1 MSIKAALHHVTHYT
15 YDRPI
20 LLGPQVIRL
29 RPAPHTRTAVPA
41 YSLKVLPE
49 NHFINWQQDPN
60 GNWLARLIF
69 PEKTR
74 ELKIEVDLTADMS
87 VINPFDF
94 FVEDYAQAR
103 GFTYADD
110 LTAELKPYLVLDDAM
125 APEVDDFLTRL
136 PAEPNT
142 VLFLVALNAQVA
154 GEITYG
160 VRMEPGVQTAA
171 ETLTLKSGSCRDSAW
186 LMVQILRRLGMAARF
201 VSGYLIQLVPDTTAV
216 DGPVGTATD
225 FTDLHA
231 WAEVYLPGAG
241 WIGLDPTSALA
252 TGEGHIPLA
261 ATPHPF
267 GAAPITG
274 GIDPCE
280 VTLEFSNTVA
290 RVHEE
295 FRPTKPYAEDQWAAV
310 LALGDRVDERIA
322 AQGLE
327 LTQGGEPT
335 FVSVDDM
342 TSPEWTVAA
351 DGPDKRAKAEAL
363 ATKLFDRYA
372 GVGGL
377 VQRSQG
383 KWYPG
388 EPLPRWQIGLIWRVD
403 GEPLWSDPTLLAAPP
418 LPDSPVPAEK
428 GDHAAAEQLA
438 TALTADLGLPA
449 RQARPCY
456 EDPLAALAFEVR
468 LPAGPRTV
476 ENPLP
481 EPVEGHASTG
491 SARVEGH
498 ASTGSARVDA
508 DLVTRLDAL
517 QDPVAWAIP
526 LQPAWWSEGWASA
539 DWHLRRGRIVLVPG
553 DSPAGQRLPLDALA
567 WQDPDFAGEESYL
580 SGAAPLPTSADGPR
594 PSAVL
599 VPPGGA
605 PARTAVVV
613 QARDGIVHVFLP
625 PVEKLER
632 FLELIDLLDRT
643 CAATG
648 IPVVLEGYG
657 PPPDPRIRQLLVTP
671 DPGVIEV
678 NVHPTASWRELVE
691 LTETLYDD
699 ARELRLGAETF
710 GHDGRHSGS
719 GGGSHITLGGPE
731 PSKSPLLR
739 RPDLLVSLLTYW
751 QHHPSLSYLFSGR
764 FVGSTSQAP
773 RVDEGRTEV
782 LYELEIAFDEIERL
796 TTGAFDDRDEVRE
809 SGRPWVVD
817 RALRHLLTD
826 LTGNTHR
833 AEFCVDKLYS
843 PDSLRG
849 RLGLLELRG
858 FEMAPHA
865 RMALIQSL
873 LVRTIL
879 ARVAEEPF
887 RAPLVRWG
895 TQLHER
901 FLLPHGVAADAA
913 AVVADLNAH
922 GYAFEPAWLDPFV
935 EFRFPKIGATR
946 IGDVT
951 LELRT
956 AIEPWQ
962 VLGEE
967 NSSAGTSR
975 YVDSS
980 VEKLQ
985 VSLAGAVPGRH
996 LLTCNGVPVPLTGTA
1011 DPDLQVGAVRFR
1023 AWQPWSALH
1032 PTIEVQS
1039 PLVFDL
1045 VDVGSGL
1052 SLGGATY
1059 HVVHPGGRSYDS
1071 PPVNAAE
1078 AEARRARRF
1087 EPMGHT
1093 GGELDVAALLRQQ
1106 RSQQQG
1112 LDPREYVSTLDL
1124 RRRR

>member
-1 MSIKAALHHVTHYT
+1 MTTTVALQHTTT
-15 YDRPI
+15 YRFDRPVGI
-20 LLGPQVIRL
+20 GPHVVRL
-29 RPAPHTRTAVPA
+29 RPAPHTRTAVRS
-41 YSLKVLPE
+41 YSLQVAPAE
-49 NHFINWQQDPN
+49 HFLNWQQDPF
-60 GNWLARLIF
+60 GNYLARLVF
-69 PEKTR
+69 PR
-74 ELKIEVDLTADMS
+74 PAQELS
-87 VINPFDF
+87 VSVSVVAELGSSNPFDF
-94 FVEDYAQAR
+94 FVEPYAETYPF
-103 GFTYADD
+103 GFGDRSAYDPQLAAD
-110 LTAELKPYLVLDDAM
+110 LEPYLRPPDDPTPRMDAWL
-125 APEVDDFLTRL
+125 AGLPERYDALQTPRRTIDFLLGLNR
-136 PAEPNT
+136 AVYDT
-142 VLFLVALNAQVA
+142 VA
-154 GEITYG
+154 YS
-160 VRMEPGVQTAA
+160 VRMEAGVQTPDV
-171 ETLTLKSGSCRDSAW
+171 TLERAVGSCRDSAW
-186 LMVQILRRLGMAARF
+186 LLVAALRAHGLAARF
-201 VSGYLIQLVPDTTAV
+201 VSGYLVQLASDDPSTG
-216 DGPVGTATD
+216 GPTED

-252 TGEGHIPLA
+252 AGEGHIPLA
-261 ATPHPF
+261 ATPHPVS
-267 GAAPITG
+267 AAPITG
-274 GIDPCE
+274 AVDPCE

-310 LALGDRVDERIA
+310 LALGDRVDARIA
-322 AQGLE
+322 AQHLE

-351 DGPDKRAKAEAL
+351 DGDDKRAKAEAL

-372 GVGGL
+372 GAGGL

-403 GEPLWSDPTLLAAPP
+403 GEPLWTDPALLA
-418 LPDSPVPAEK
+418 DPAVSSRK

-438 TALTADLGLPA
+438 SALTADLGLPA

-456 EDPLAALAFEVR
+456 EDPLAALASEVR
-468 LPAGPRTV
+468 LPAGPRTPD
-476 ENPLP
+476 E
-481 EPVEGHASTG
+481 
-491 SARVEGH
+491 
-498 ASTGSARVDA
+498 DA
-508 DLVTRLDAL
+508 GPDLVTRLDAL
-517 QDPVAWAIP
+517 QHPVAWAIP

-539 DWHLRRGRIVLVPG
+539 DWRLRRGRIVLVPG

-580 SGAAPLPTSADGPR
+580 SRDAPLPTPADGPR
-594 PSAVL
+594 PSAVV
-599 VPPGGA
+599 VPPGEA

-613 QARDGIVHVFLP
+613 QARDGVVHVFLP

-632 FLELIDLLDRT
+632 FLELIDLLDRA

-657 PPPDPRIRQLLVTP
+657 PPPDPRIRQLLITP

-731 PSKSPLLR
+731 PAKSPLLR
-739 RPDLLVSLLTYW
+739 RPDLLVSLLTFW
-751 QHHPSLSYLFSGR
+751 QHHPGLSYLFSGR
-764 FVGSTSQAP
+764 FVGPTSQAP
-773 RVDEGRTEV
+773 RVDEGRSEV
-782 LYELEIAFDEIERL
+782 LYELEIAFDEIDRL
-796 TTGAFDDRDEVRE
+796 TTGAFDERDEVRE

-833 AEFCVDKLYS
+833 SEFCIDKLYS

-865 RMALIQSL
+865 RMALVQSL

-879 ARVAEEPF
+879 ARVAEAPF

-901 FLLPHGVAADAA
+901 FLLPHGVAADVA

-922 GYAFEPAWLDPFV
+922 GFAFETAWLDPFV
-935 EFRFPKIGATR
+935 AFRFPTVGASR
-946 IGDVT
+946 IDEVT

-967 NSSAGTSR
+967 NSAAGTSR

-980 VEKLQ
+980 VERLQ

-996 LLTCNGVPVPLTGTA
+996 LLTCNGVPVPLTGTQ
-1011 DPDLQVGAVRFR
+1011 DPAVQVGAVRFQ

-1032 PTIEVQS
+1032 PTIELQS

-1045 VDVGSGL
+1045 VDVGSRV

-1093 GGELDVAALLRQQ
+1093 GGELDVTALLAGQ
-1106 RSQQQG
+1106 RAQQG
-1112 LDPREYVSTLDL
+1112 PGPRDYVMTLDL

>member
-1 MSIKAALHHVTHYT
+1 MTTTVALQHTTVYRF
-15 YDRPI
+15 DRPVGI
-20 LLGPQVIRL
+20 GPHVVRL
-29 RPAPHTRTAVPA
+29 RPAPHTRTAVTS
-41 YSLKVLPE
+41 YSLQVGPAD
-49 NHFINWQQDPN
+49 HFVNWQQDPF
-60 GNWLARLIF
+60 GNYLARLVF
-69 PEKTR
+69 PTPAR
-74 ELKIEVDLTADMS
+74 ELSIS
-87 VINPFDF
+87 VSVVAELGSGNPFDF
-94 FVEDYAQAR
+94 FVEPYAETFPFGYDQQLT
-103 GFTYADD
+103 GD
-110 LTAELKPYLVLDDAM
+110 LEPYLRPLDEPTPAMDAWL
-125 APEVDDFLTRL
+125 AGLPARYDALQTPRRTVDFLL
-136 PAEPNT
+136 
-142 VLFLVALNAQVA
+142 ALNQAVYDTVA
-154 GEITYG
+154 YS
-160 VRMEPGVQTAA
+160 VRMEAGVQSPDV
-171 ETLTLKSGSCRDSAW
+171 TLERAIGSCRDSAW
-186 LMVQILRRLGMAARF
+186 LLVAALRSHGLAARF
-201 VSGYLIQLVPDTTAV
+201 VSGYLVQLTSDDPSQG
-216 DGPVGTATD
+216 GPTED

-252 TGEGHIPLA
+252 AGQGHIPLA
-261 ATPHPF
+261 ATPHPG

-274 GIDPCE
+274 AVDPCE
-280 VTLEFSNTVA
+280 VTLEFSNTVR

-295 FRPTKPYAEDQWAAV
+295 FRPTKPYADDQWAAV

-351 DGPDKRAKAEAL
+351 DGDDKRAKAEAL
-363 ATKLFDRYA
+363 ADRLFERYA

-377 VQRSQG
+377 IQRSQG

-388 EPLPRWQIGLIWRVD
+388 EALPRWQIGLIWRVD
-403 GEPLWSDPTLLAAPP
+403 GEPLWTDPALLADPAAP
-418 LPDSPVPAEK
+418 SATA
-428 GDHAAAEQLA
+428 GDAAAAEKLA
-438 TALTADLGLPA
+438 RTLVADLRLPT

-456 EDPLAALAFEVR
+456 EDPLAVLAYEVR
-468 LPAGPRTV
+468 LPAGPRTAEESV
-476 ENPLP
+476 TP
-481 EPVEGHASTG
+481 
-491 SARVEGH
+491 
-498 ASTGSARVDA
+498 
-508 DLVTRLDAL
+508 DLVERLDAT
-517 QDPVAWAIP
+517 QHPVAWAIP
-526 LQPAWWSEGWASA
+526 LQPAWWSEGWASP
-539 DWHLRRGRIVLVPG
+539 DWRLRRGRIVLVPG

-567 WQDPDFAGEESYL
+567 WHDPDYEGEESYL
-580 SGAAPLPTSADGPR
+580 RGDEPLPTLATGPR
-594 PSAVL
+594 PSAVV
-599 VPPGGA
+599 VPADDA
-605 PARTAVVV
+605 PARTALVVE
-613 QARDGIVHVFLP
+613 ARAGIVHVFLP
-625 PVEKLER
+625 PVERLER
-632 FLELIDLLDRT
+632 FLELIGLLDRASST
-643 CAATG
+643 TG
-648 IPVVLEGYG
+648 VPVVLEGYG

-678 NVHPTASWRELVE
+678 NVHPTSTWRELVE

-699 ARELRLGAETF
+699 ARALRLGAETF
-710 GHDGRHSGS
+710 GPDGRHSGS

-731 PSKSPLLR
+731 PSRSPLLR

-764 FVGSTSQAP
+764 FVGPTSQAP
-773 RVDEGRTEV
+773 RVDEGRAET
-782 LYELEIAFDEIERL
+782 LYELEIAFDEIARL
-796 TTGAFDDRDEVRE
+796 TTGAFDEREEVRE

-826 LTGNTHR
+826 ITGNTHR

-865 RMALIQSL
+865 RMALVQSL
-873 LVRTIL
+873 LVRSIL
-879 ARVAEEPF
+879 ARVAEQPYH
-887 RAPLVRWG
+887 APLVRWG

-913 AVVADLNAH
+913 AVVADLDAH
-922 GYAFEPAWLDPFV
+922 GFAFEPAWLDPFL
-935 EFRFPKIGATR
+935 EFRFPRIGTTR
-946 IGDVT
+946 IGEVT
-951 LELRT
+951 LDLRT

-967 NSSAGTSR
+967 NSAAGTAR

-980 VEKLQ
+980 VERLQ
-985 VSLAGAVPGRH
+985 VSLTGAVPGRH
-996 LLTCNGVPVPLTGTA
+996 LLTCNGVPVPLAGTD
-1011 DPDLQVGAVRFR
+1011 DPTVQVGGVRFR

-1045 VDVGSGL
+1045 VDVGSRL

-1059 HVVHPGGRSYDS
+1059 HVVHPGGRSYET
-1071 PPVNAAE
+1071 PPVNADE
-1078 AEARRARRF
+1078 AAARRARRF

-1093 GGELDVAALLRQQ
+1093 GGELDVPALLTRARAQQ
-1106 RSQQQG
+1106 SG
-1112 LDPREYVSTLDL
+1112 PRDYVTTLDL